1 MYTRKNLLVNFSII
15 ASLGVVT
22 LLLNSGVLS
31 GNWRWDDPAIL
42 LHLNKYSIV
51 DDFVNPDVWQQ
62 FSPANL
68 TPWLLVSF
76 EIDLIIFGL
85 RPVLFYVHQLVALT
99 LAATALYFC
108 LKLWI
113 CRKFSVYGAF
123 LFLLGTPGL
132 VVAQQLM
139 TRHYVEGLVLS
150 LLSLIC
156 FVLFLRQSR
165 PVLLIASGLFYI
177 VAITAKEIYVP
188 LLVLLPFLPES
199 RLRHRLKAMLPLVVI
214 ALAYTL
220 WRGYMLNSLSGGYAD
235 PEEYLSAAY
244 FIDMISSFS
253 RFPDLMF
260 GSLGFVFIFLYFLL
274 VASYAIVCRSNLITS
289 AAVALLCLIPLVP
302 LVRIPGILSADRYL
316 FLPWTALSFSMAY
329 FADSIVQKFRE
340 QGKSGSISLVYSCA
354 AIFMLISLSSSIT
367 IRQPVVD
374 VGREYDV
381 QAEYIWENNDQLA
394 FVPSAN
400 ILPAFWFVTDLVELK
415 SRLLAQETSPLPVVD
430 EIYLSESLPN
440 LQEYVHDCRCLRDVV
455 KSIPERLGDHQ
466 DRIRNDA
473 GLSLSFEYRDGYF
486 AWQFGPYKTGV
497 YHAVSDVVGVIP
509 VPTSGRQR
517 VTLKENTPFYLRYT
531 SPEGWITYSSQ
542 QRIRHNAPLISWQRE

>member
-1 MYTRKNLLVNFSII
+1 
-15 ASLGVVT
+15 
-22 LLLNSGVLS
+22 
-31 GNWRWDDPAIL
+31 
-42 LHLNKYSIV
+42 
-51 DDFVNPDVWQQ
+51 
-62 FSPANL
+62 
-68 TPWLLVSF
+68 
-76 EIDLIIFGL
+76 
-85 RPVLFYVHQLVALT
+85 
-99 LAATALYFC
+99 
-108 LKLWI
+108 
-113 CRKFSVYGAF
+113 
-123 LFLLGTPGL
+123 
-132 VVAQQLM
+132 
-139 TRHYVEGLVLS
+139 
-150 LLSLIC
+150 
-156 FVLFLRQSR
+156 
-165 PVLLIASGLFYI
+165 I

-367 IRQPVVD
+367 IRQPV
-374 VGREYDV
+374 
-381 QAEYIWENNDQLA
+381 
-394 FVPSAN
+394 
-400 ILPAFWFVTDLVELK
+400 
-415 SRLLAQETSPLPVVD
+415 
-430 EIYLSESLPN
+430 
-440 LQEYVHDCRCLRDVV
+440 
-455 KSIPERLGDHQ
+455 
-466 DRIRNDA
+466 
-473 GLSLSFEYRDGYF
+473 
-486 AWQFGPYKTGV
+486 
-497 YHAVSDVVGVIP
+497 
-509 VPTSGRQR
+509 
-517 VTLKENTPFYLRYT
+517 
-531 SPEGWITYSSQ
+531 
-542 QRIRHNAPLISWQRE
+542 